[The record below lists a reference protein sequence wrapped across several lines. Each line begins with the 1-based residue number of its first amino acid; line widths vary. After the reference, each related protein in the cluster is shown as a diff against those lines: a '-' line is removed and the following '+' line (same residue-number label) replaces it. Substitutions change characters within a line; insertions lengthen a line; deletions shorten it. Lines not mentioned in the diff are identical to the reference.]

1 MEIATI
7 KIAGMQNEQCTEIIN
22 QALLAINGV
31 EKAKTAL
38 SGQRT
43 SVSFDESLTNV
54 EVLKQAIRDT
64 GYAIKLAHGEDGNCC
79 GGCGG

>member
-7 KIAGMQNEQCTEIIN
+7 KIAGMQNEQCTETIN
-22 QALLAINGV
+22 QALLAVNGV

-43 SVSFDESLTNV
+43 SVTFDESLTNIDQ
-54 EVLKQAIRDT
+54 LKQTIRDT
-64 GYAIKLAHGEDGNCC
+64 GYEIKLAHGEDGNCC

>member
-31 EKAKTAL
+31 EKAKLANAL
-38 SGQRT
+38 
-43 SVSFDESLTNV
+43 L
-54 EVLKQAIRDT
+54 
-64 GYAIKLAHGEDGNCC
+64 
-79 GGCGG
+79 